1 MDVNFRGKTLKNG
14 ATVYPVG
21 ADTVKTTLFG
31 RLKHN
36 EVGPG
41 YLHFHM
47 QTTSE
52 YFEQL
57 TAEKQVL
64 RTNRNGFP
72 VREWVL
78 PANKRNEALD
88 CVVYAYAALNLM
100 YQRYDR
106 KTIWDQLEKRLQKPV
121 EKAKPAQLRSDQ
133 KAFVA
138 NW

>member
-21 ADTVKTTLFG
+21 SDTVKTTLFG

-106 KTIWDQLEKRLQKPV
+106 RTIWDQLEKRLQKPV